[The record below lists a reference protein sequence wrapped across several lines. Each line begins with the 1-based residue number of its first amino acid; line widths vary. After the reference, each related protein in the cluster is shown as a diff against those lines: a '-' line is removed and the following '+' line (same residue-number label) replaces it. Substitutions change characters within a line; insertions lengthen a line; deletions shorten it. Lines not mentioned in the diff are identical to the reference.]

1 MLIHRQ
7 KEIDSLRQAYQSLVQ
22 SSRLQIRFITGEA
35 GSGKTVLANQFIDE
49 TAPQAEQT
57 LFVSTYCNI
66 RSEYSIPYQ
75 PFKELLRQ
83 LLQDAGERDK
93 LQRTRA
99 DKVKESFAFCGRM
112 LLEHAPDLLG
122 NFIPG
127 AQVLSAIGQQFLK
140 DPKNDPSP
148 TFIEESKI
156 LEQYLEAL
164 RAIAARYRLVLFID
178 DLQWIDPASVNLLYH
193 LMMGLQNAPVMFL
206 GCYRSTDIDI
216 AQSGG
221 ERHPLAKFITEMKIL
236 RGNVFINL
244 DTLSA
249 DERRQLMNDMLDAEP
264 NQYDPLFREKLFERT
279 GGNPLFVSELMNL
292 FKDEGMIVRNYDGVQ
307 MNNAHLQ
314 WRSYPAR
321 IEGIIQ
327 ERIGRLE
334 DSLVEILSHA
344 SVQGYNFIAQVLSR
358 TMGEPERDLLMKLS
372 KTLQKQH
379 HLVAEGSCIRSGGG
393 MVSQFNFSNYIFQ
406 QYLYQEL
413 SMTQRMMLHGDIAG
427 ILEELFRNE
436 PEEASGDIAR
446 HYEMSGEYEKA
457 IRYILITVD
466 SMMRISRYVE
476 ANTLINKGLAL
487 LPAIRDPRE
496 QKQNRLALLLKQCI
510 CYRSL
515 KGWGSAEVE
524 QLYLQT
530 RDLCEE
536 MGQTENTEVISFGI
550 WGIYLSKL
558 DLHKCI
564 EVARENK
571 ALGQQLQNRSMIL
584 TATISI
590 GNTLFWMG
598 RLCEAQTEFD
608 MYQTEAERDKQEG
621 VLRTENDEM
630 NDLFARM
637 FTLLIAQRTGN
648 LLRAQE
654 MQKIIRQ
661 TVETGRNHFFNVI
674 AYQALSWFY
683 YFEGNKELLN
693 VYSRKLLDESA
704 EYHFAFYEG
713 IGKMFRGSSI
723 QEEKDP
729 MPAITLIE
737 AGYAILKAQSGTDP
751 TGMHSIYAVLLSRSL
766 LEAGEDERFT
776 ALVDQGIRVC
786 ETHDE
791 RCYLDELYLAKADFF
806 LRKGDTANRE
816 LCLQKALEAAR
827 ANQATGSEQRILSL
841 MKH

>member
-7 KEIDSLRQAYQSLVQ
+7 KELDSLRQAYQSLMETNRMQV
-22 SSRLQIRFITGEA
+22 RFITGEA
-35 GSGKTVLANQFIDE
+35 GSGKSVLANQFIDE
-49 TAPQAEQT
+49 TARQAEQT

-75 PFKELLRQ
+75 PFKELLKQ
-83 LLQDAGERDK
+83 LLQDVGERDK
-93 LQRTRA
+93 CQRTRA
-99 DKVKESFAFCGRM
+99 EQVKDSFAFCGRM

-127 AQVLSAIGQQFLK
+127 AQVLSAIGQSLFKEQSTA
-140 DPKNDPSP
+140 PAS
-148 TFIEESKI
+148 TFVEESKI
-156 LEQYLEAL
+156 LEQYLDTL

-193 LMMGLQNAPVMFL
+193 LVMGLQNAPVMFL

-216 AQSGG
+216 TVQG
-221 ERHPLAKFITEMKIL
+221 ERHPLTKFITQTKIL
-236 RGNVFINL
+236 RGNVFTNL
-244 DTLSA
+244 DALST
-249 DERRQLMNDMLDAEP
+249 DERKLLMNAMLDAEP
-264 NQYDPLFREKLFERT
+264 NQYDALFREKLFERT
-279 GGNPLFVSELMNL
+279 GGNPLFVNELMEL
-292 FKDEGMIVRNYDGVQ
+292 LKEEGMVVHNYEGVQ
-307 MNNAHLQ
+307 MNNASLQ

-379 HLVAEGSCIRSGGG
+379 HLVTEGSCIRSEGG

-413 SMTQRMMLHGDIAG
+413 SMTQRMMLHSDIAG
-427 ILEELFRNE
+427 ILEELFHNE
-436 PEEASGDIAR
+436 PEEVSGDIAR
-446 HYEMSGEYEKA
+446 HFEMSGEYEKA
-457 IRYILITVD
+457 LRYILITVD
-466 SMMRISRYVE
+466 SMMRISRYTE
-476 ANTLINKGLAL
+476 ANTLINKGLSL
-487 LPAIRDPRE
+487 LDGIRDPLERKRT
-496 QKQNRLALLLKQCI
+496 QLSLLLKQCI

-524 QLYLQT
+524 ELYLRT

-536 MGQTENTEVISFGI
+536 LGQREDTEVTSFGI

-558 DLHKCI
+558 NLRKCI

-571 ALGQQLQNRSMIL
+571 IVGQQLCHRSMIL

-598 RLCEAQTEFD
+598 RLGEAQAEFD
-608 MYQTEAERDKQEG
+608 EYMREAEKDKQAG
-621 VLRTENDEM
+621 AARTENDEM

-637 FTLLIAQRTGN
+637 FTLLIAQRTGDR
-648 LLRAQE
+648 LRAQE
-654 MQKIIRQ
+654 MQQVIRQ
-661 TVETGRNHFFNVI
+661 TIETGRNHFFNVI

-683 YFEGNKELLN
+683 YFEGNQELLN
-693 VYSRKLLDESA
+693 SYSRKLLREST
-704 EYHFAFYEG
+704 EYGFAFYEG
-713 IGKMFRGSSI
+713 IGKMFRGSCLQ
-723 QEEKDP
+723 QEEGSR
-729 MPAITLIE
+729 PAIDLIE
-737 AGYAILKAQSGTDP
+737 EGYAILKSQSGTDP
-751 TGMHSIYAVLLSRSL
+751 TGMHSIYATLISRCLLK
-766 LEAGEDERFT
+766 AGEDERFLT
-776 ALVDQGIRVC
+776 LIEQVIRTSEAHEEC
-786 ETHDE
+786 
-791 RCYLDELYLAKADFF
+791 CYLDELYLTKADFF
-806 LRKGDTANRE
+806 LRKGDTTNRK

-827 ANQATGSEQRILSL
+827 ANQAAGSEKHILSL
-841 MKH
+841 IQ